1 MSVVD
6 EVRAR
11 LDIVDVVSGHVS
23 LKKAGRS
30 FKAVCPFHTEKTPSF
45 VVSPERQS
53 WHCFGACS
61 TGGDVFSFV
70 MRVEG
75 LEFRDALRQ
84 LARRAGVEMGEGAS
98 REDRY
103 DALYSVNQVA
113 CSFFQDV
120 LREEQGRRAREYLQ
134 GRGVTAEAAARF
146 GLGFSP
152 PGWDKLKSYLESH
165 EVDLDRAVA
174 AGILLRAEDGR
185 VRDFFRGRL
194 MFPIHDRRGRVAGF
208 GARAMD
214 DSNPKY
220 INTAATPIFDK
231 RNTLYGLH
239 LSAAAIRSGQS
250 GIVVE
255 GYMDVIA
262 AHQHGYEN
270 VVASMGTALTEEQV
284 SQLKPLASEF
294 VLAMDPDTAGRE
306 ATLRS
311 LESSWRI
318 FEGGRI
324 DERRRAVGA
333 IYQRQP
339 LKVAIAE
346 LPEGRDPDA
355 LIREDASEWERLTGE
370 ATPSEDFYIRA
381 KVAGFDV
388 STAGG
393 RSQALEALAPVVT
406 SSDGISQHHYLER
419 VAEALGV
426 SVGALRSSIGTV
438 RPRPVRRERQEPEPP
453 EAPEVSVSALAGA
466 PEHSLEDY
474 TLSLL
479 LDKPE
484 LRERAA
490 GFSPDNFSKMEDRE
504 LFTRWLGCNTI
515 EELVAAL
522 DEPLRA
528 HLSGLMER
536 SHAPTDR
543 KEGEAALSQCL
554 RRLEERRLRR
564 LQESILASHE
574 GEGPPA
580 KEMEV
585 QVREVN
591 SQLKSVF
598 DREVLGR
605 ADSLERTVPNT

>member
-1 MSVVD
+1 M
-6 EVRAR
+6 
-11 LDIVDVVSGHVS
+11 VSGHVA
-23 LKKAGRS
+23 LRKAGRS

-70 MRVEG
+70 MRAEG

-84 LARRAGVEMGEGAS
+84 LARRAGVEMGGDAGREG
-98 REDRY
+98 RH
-103 DALYSVNQVA
+103 DALYAVNQVA
-113 CSFFQDV
+113 CSFYQ
-120 LREEQGRRAREYLQ
+120 EQLLETDRGQRAREYLK
-134 GRGVTAEAAARF
+134 GRQVTRKAASDFA
-146 GLGFSP
+146 LGFSP
-152 PGWDKLKSYLESH
+152 PGWDNLKSYLESH
-165 EVDLDRAVA
+165 EVDLDRAVD
-174 AGILLRAEDGR
+174 AGLLLRVDDGGI
-185 VRDFFRGRL
+185 RDFFRGRL

-208 GARAMD
+208 GARALD

-231 RNTLYGLH
+231 RNTVYGLH
-239 LSAAAIRSGQS
+239 LAAGPIRSKQAGV
-250 GIVVE
+250 IVE

-262 AHQHGYEN
+262 ARQHGYDN

-294 VLAMDPDTAGRE
+294 VLALDPDAAGQE

-324 DERRRAVGA
+324 DGRQRAVGPM
-333 IYQRQP
+333 YQRAP

-355 LIREDASEWERLTGE
+355 LIREDAAEWERLTAE

-381 KVAGFDV
+381 KIAGLDL

-393 RSQALEALAPVVT
+393 LDQAFQALAPVVT
-406 SSDGISQHHYLER
+406 SSDELSQHRNLQKVAGVLDVSEER
-419 VAEALGV
+419 LRLSLGR
-426 SVGALRSSIGTV
+426 L
-438 RPRPVRRERQEPEPP
+438 RPRPSRRPPRQPQEQPP
-453 EAPEVSVSALAGA
+453 EAQEAENGAPALAPDA
-466 PEHSLEDY
+466 EHSLEDY

-479 LDKPE
+479 LRRPE
-484 LRERAA
+484 LRESAA
-490 GFSPDNFSKMEDRE
+490 DFSPENFNKMEDRE
-504 LFTRWLGCNTI
+504 LFTRWLVYNTMD
-515 EELVAAL
+515 ELIAAL

-536 SHAPTDR
+536 SQAPTDR
-543 KEGEAALSQCL
+543 SESRAALSQCL
-554 RRLEERRLRR
+554 RRLEERHLRR
-564 LQESILASHE
+564 LQDSILASHD

-580 KEMEV
+580 KEIEARV
-585 QVREVN
+585 AQVN
-591 SQLKSVF
+591 AQLKSVF
-598 DREVLGR
+598 DQGASGR
-605 ADSLERTVPNT
+605 ADSSERTVPSV